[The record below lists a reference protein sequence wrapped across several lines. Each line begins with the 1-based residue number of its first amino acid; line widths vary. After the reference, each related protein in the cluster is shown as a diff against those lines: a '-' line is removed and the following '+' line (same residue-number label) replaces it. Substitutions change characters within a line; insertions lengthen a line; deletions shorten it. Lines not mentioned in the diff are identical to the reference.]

1 MVAYKQALFL
11 GMLPKSPSA
20 FTWVVQKECSEG
32 PVDWAFVELGQGGT
46 GMGTGS
52 SASQSHE
59 LCVQI
64 ASYPCWQSLVSCL
77 TLGLL
82 FQDHRSRLVFFIL
95 ALPRKA

>member
-46 GMGTGS
+46 GMGTAS